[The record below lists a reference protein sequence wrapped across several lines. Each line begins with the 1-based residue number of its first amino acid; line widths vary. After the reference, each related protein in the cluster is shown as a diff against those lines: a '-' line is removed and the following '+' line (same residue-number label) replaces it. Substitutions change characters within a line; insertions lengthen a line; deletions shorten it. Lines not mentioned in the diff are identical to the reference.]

1 MVYFDMAFVTKIRF
15 RFAQVSDSFQNTPL
29 LRIPTA
35 TLCFGI
41 SVFLSL
47 LATYELGV
55 QGDYISY
62 INQWLLVLNHQDP
75 WSTNNAYGPLHN
87 VFAYIMRY
95 FGILGPKI
103 FFTLSW
109 DLFLISCWL
118 SIRDK
123 SARKNAL
130 NLLFYLGVGNFL
142 ILPMVFIYGSNDV
155 LVAAL
160 VGSALLCMLS
170 ERRIAGGILLG
181 LAALVKFYPIL
192 CFPSLLLSKSKQ
204 AFITV
209 LVASL
214 TFAVGM
220 GLSFIVWGRATLHPI
235 FFGISRE
242 GNLLSIFSFIKF
254 INTPDKFLLNFMIEA
269 NAIFVIAT
277 VFVCSSLGYLNG
289 LSSISSLAISFP
301 LILLIY
307 KEGNPQYYVCWLAI
321 LCVLLVR
328 READYE
334 TILRRSFIFI
344 LFLSLFELGYFFSGT
359 NRYTEGWGLIIR
371 NYIGLLSFFLG
382 LALFL
387 PLIRKNRFKQD
398 K

>member
-1 MVYFDMAFVTKIRF
+1 MLYFGMAFVTRIRF
-15 RFAQVSDSFQNTPL
+15 RFAQFLNSFQNMPL
-29 LRIPTA
+29 VRIPTA
-35 TLCFGI
+35 TLCFGLSI
-41 SVFLSL
+41 FLSL

-87 VFAYIMRY
+87 VFAYIMKY

-103 FFTLSW
+103 FFTLVW
-109 DLFLISCWL
+109 ELFLISCWF

-130 NLLFYLGVGNFL
+130 NPLFYLGVGNFL

-160 VGSALLCMLS
+160 VGFALLCMLS
-170 ERRIAGGILLG
+170 ERRITGGLLLG

-192 CFPSLLLSKSKQ
+192 FFPFLFLSKSKQ
-204 AFITV
+204 AVFTV
-209 LVASL
+209 IVASL

-220 GLSFIVWGRATLHPI
+220 GFSFIVWGRATLHPI

-242 GNLLSIFSFIKF
+242 GNLLSIFSYINF
-254 INTPDKFLLNFMIEA
+254 INTPDHFLLNFMIEA
-269 NAIFVIAT
+269 NVIFVIAT
-277 VFVCSSLGYLNG
+277 VVLCSFLGYLNG

-307 KEGNPQYYVCWLAI
+307 KEGNPQYYVCWLSI
-321 LCVLLVR
+321 LCVLLVQ
-328 READYE
+328 REEHFE
-334 TILRRSFIFI
+334 TILRRAFIFI

-359 NRYTEGWGLIIR
+359 NGYTESWGLIIR

-387 PLIRKNRFKQD
+387 PLFIKHGFRQD